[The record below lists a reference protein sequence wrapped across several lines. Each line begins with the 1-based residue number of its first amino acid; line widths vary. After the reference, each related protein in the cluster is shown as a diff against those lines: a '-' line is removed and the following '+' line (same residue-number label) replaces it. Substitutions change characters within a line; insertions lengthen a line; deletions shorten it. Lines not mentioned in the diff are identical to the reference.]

1 MALLDARGFG
11 AEDFARSH
19 PGGSLGRRLLIR
31 MRDVMRSGEA
41 IPVVAPEAS
50 VTEAIRE
57 ITRGSIGMTVVA
69 SPERKVLGIFTDG
82 DVRRAILRN
91 LDLQSLTVTDVMTR
105 NPRTMGHEKLA
116 AEAVEVMERYK
127 INQIPVVDDDGC
139 LVGALNMH
147 DLFQAKA
154 I

>member
-1 MALLDARGFG
+1 M
-11 AEDFARSH
+11 
-19 PGGSLGRRLLIR
+19 
-31 MRDVMRSGEA
+31 
-41 IPVVAPEAS
+41 
-50 VTEAIRE
+50 
-57 ITRGSIGMTVVA
+57 
-69 SPERKVLGIFTDG
+69 
-82 DVRRAILRN
+82 RRAILKN
-91 LDLQSLTVTDVMTR
+91 LDLQNLSVADVMTR
-105 NPRTMGHEKLA
+105 NPRTMGPEKLA